1 MLLAG
6 LIATRARLL
15 EVGLLD
21 ESVRGHMVCHS
32 VVIYLHE
39 VIVLRAEQTPTFLDA
54 TDYRPTLPTTD
65 RPTDMRPHV
74 PQHAATN
81 HNARLPFCHGRCMI
95 ITVDMG
101 NDPS

>member
-1 MLLAG
+1 MFLAD
-6 LIATRARLL
+6 LIATSAGLL
-15 EVGLLD
+15 EAGLLD

-74 PQHAATN
+74 PQQNATN
-81 HNARLPFCHGRCMI
+81 QNARLPFCHGRCMRI
-95 ITVDMG
+95 VVDI
-101 NDPS
+101 